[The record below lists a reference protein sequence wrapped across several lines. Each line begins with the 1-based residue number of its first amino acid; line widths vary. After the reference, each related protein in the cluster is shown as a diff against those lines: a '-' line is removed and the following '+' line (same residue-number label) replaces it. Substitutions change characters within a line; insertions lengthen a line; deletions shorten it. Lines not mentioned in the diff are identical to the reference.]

1 MKMQQTFRHG
11 QLGHLYA
18 SLRAAWV
25 DVERMPLVEHRG
37 IAMLSRRLFLKS
49 SAAVAS
55 CLASSL
61 TVARSA
67 NAPGVSDT
75 EIKFGQTMPYSGP
88 ASAYGVNGRTEV
100 AYFKMMNEMGGIN
113 GRKLNLISL
122 DDSLSPSKTVEQTRR
137 LIEQEEV
144 AFVFGSPGTASNSAI
159 RPYLND
165 NKVPQLFVAS
175 GDSMFGDPQ
184 HYPWTIGFYPNY
196 RSEAR
201 NYAKHILR
209 TKPDAKIAVLYQKVA
224 FDDYPVGLREG
235 LGLDHAQMIFAEV
248 SYQVSQ
254 PTIDSEVVA
263 LQASGA
269 DTLIIAATP
278 KFAAQAI
285 RKVYDIGWNPL
296 RYLGYPSA
304 SIATVLKPA
313 GLDKAKGLI
322 SASFAKDPTDA
333 RWKDDAGYKEWVTFV
348 AKYLT
353 PADLIDSN
361 AVDSFGAAAT
371 LIQVLKQCGD
381 DLSRENIMRQ
391 AANLKDLELP
401 MLLPGIKI
409 NTSPDNFY
417 PLRQMQLATF
427 NGGSWELF
435 GDLISG

>member
-1 MKMQQTFRHG
+1 M
-11 QLGHLYA
+11 
-18 SLRAAWV
+18 V
-25 DVERMPLVEHRG
+25 
-37 IAMLSRRLFLKS
+37 SRRLFLQS
-49 SAAVAS
+49 SVAAATY
-55 CLASSL
+55 LASGL
-61 TVARSA
+61 AIARAAS
-67 NAPGVSDT
+67 APGVTDT

-100 AYFKMMNEMGGIN
+100 AYCKMTNEMGGVN

-137 LIEQEEV
+137 LVEQEQV
-144 AFVFGSPGTASNSAI
+144 AFVFGSPGTASNAAVRS
-159 RPYLND
+159 YLND

-209 TKPDAKIAVLYQKVA
+209 TKPTAKIALLYQKVA
-224 FDDYPVGLREG
+224 FDDYSVGLREG
-235 LGLDHAQMIFAEV
+235 LGLNHAEMIAAEI
-248 SYQVSQ
+248 SYEVSQ
-254 PTIDSEVVA
+254 PTIDSEIVT

-285 RKVYDIGWNPL
+285 RKAYDIGWNPL

-313 GLDKAKGLI
+313 GIDKSKGLI
-322 SASFAKDPTDA
+322 SASFAKDPTDPL
-333 RWKDDAGYKEWVTFV
+333 WKDDIGYKEWARFV

-353 PADLIDSN
+353 PTDLIDAN
-361 AVDSFGAAAT
+361 AVVSFGAAAT
-371 LIQVLKQCGD
+371 LVEVLKQCGD
-381 DLSRENIMRQ
+381 DLSRDSIMRQ
-391 AANLKDLELP
+391 AANIKDLELP
-401 MLLPGIKI
+401 MLLPGIKV
-409 NTSPDNFY
+409 NTGPDRFY
-417 PLRQMQLATF
+417 PIRQMQLTTF
-427 NGGSWELF
+427 NGESWKLF
-435 GDLISG
+435 GDLLNG